1 MKNKIFSTL
10 VFIIICFQSFAQ
22 GLPNSVETIL
32 KQVMASDGYLTKQMH
47 QKFWQEIHNIGNKQE
62 ITRLEKGLRVTLLHA
77 QEFQKE
83 IWSSAKLSYENKK
96 IIKTHRL
103 IELEKEI
110 PIKFKET
117 LTMQF
122 PKNSLDYKIALIA
135 FEQSNK
141 TSMDSAKNLLKAAV
155 TRQPMRSHST
165 IRKGEVYNIDMK
177 LIEYVLNNLHST
189 FNRINNLMNQ
199 NWSPK

>member
-1 MKNKIFSTL
+1 MKNKIFSIL
-10 VFIIICFQSFAQ
+10 IFIICFQSFAQ
-22 GLPNSVETIL
+22 ELPNSVEAIL

-62 ITRLEKGLRVTLLHA
+62 VARLEKGLKVNLLHA

-83 IWSSAKLSYENKK
+83 LWSSIKLSYENKK
-96 IIKTHRL
+96 ITKTDRL
-103 IELEKEI
+103 IELEKEM
-110 PIKFKET
+110 PIKFREA

-122 PKNSLDYKIALIA
+122 PKNSLDYKIALIT
-135 FEQSNK
+135 FEKSNK
-141 TSMDSAKNLLKAAV
+141 TSMDSAKRFLKAAA
-155 TRQPMRSHST
+155 TRQPVRSHST

-177 LIEYVLNNLHST
+177 LIEHVLNNLHST